1 MGRVLVK
8 APQPTAAQSAG
19 NILEQLLPMPK
30 TRLGGFAGGT
40 LGTIAFLDALA
51 DAGAS
56 EQDLVSGLNT
66 GAQRAYGML
75 SGGGRAGDIASSGAS
90 GAYQK
95 IRGKPTHE
103 ENLASAAAAFDAAV
117 PTTGSRIDA
126 SGPIDPSTGL
136 PSNIQVNPITNL
148 APAEHYQTQM
158 AEQAKRAE
166 ERTDPSNLAFDPDFG
181 ESQLGRIGTRSPLS
195 GRYHAPGGGFSADI
209 FSSNYPQ
216 TSAYQSAVAS
226 IPAPPTNNDDDMSSM
241 AEDSMGGDIDVS
253 HSGEGAELDPDAAA
267 IMGAGTEKPPF
278 DIKELEGV
286 TMPEGYKMSGEPM
299 DVAFRLLKFR
309 TWENE

>member
-1 MGRVLVK
+1 
-8 APQPTAAQSAG
+8 
-19 NILEQLLPMPK
+19 MPK
-30 TRLGGFAGGT
+30 TGLGGFAGGT

-117 PTTGSRIDA
+117 PTTGSRVDT
-126 SGPIDPSTGL
+126 SGPINPSTGL
-136 PSNIQVNPITNL
+136 PSNIEINPVTNL

-158 AEQAKRAE
+158 TEQAKRAE
-166 ERTDPSNLAFDPDFG
+166 ERTDP
-181 ESQLGRIGTRSPLS
+181 
-195 GRYHAPGGGFSADI
+195 
-209 FSSNYPQ
+209 
-216 TSAYQSAVAS
+216 
-226 IPAPPTNNDDDMSSM
+226 
-241 AEDSMGGDIDVS
+241 
-253 HSGEGAELDPDAAA
+253 
-267 IMGAGTEKPPF
+267 
-278 DIKELEGV
+278 
-286 TMPEGYKMSGEPM
+286 
-299 DVAFRLLKFR
+299 
-309 TWENE
+309 